1 MSDKLTPLIA
11 FNDDHEQLI
20 PTGTDSLPSDED

>member
-1 MSDKLTPLIA
+1 MSEKLTPLIA

-20 PTGTDSLPSDED
+20 PTGIDPAPSEED

>member
-1 MSDKLTPLIA
+1 MSEKLTPLIA

-20 PTGTDSLPSDED
+20 VTGSDSAPSEED